1 VSPYRQNMVF
11 NSHLTFLS
19 DIDYGLFVIN
29 VDLWSADGLREVNL
43 VRHSAT
49 SPAISSTVP
58 TSYSQTQVINAPVYT
73 NPPPVPTSHSNIARD
88 PQYPYHLNQPTS
100 NPSQNSQ
107 NSQNQPPYN
116 PYPQQPQVNPY
127 GQGNHQQGQAPGPPQ
142 SHYGQSQYQQQGPG
156 YPGRPPSP
164 GYNPPNRYQDPSNHH
179 AYYHT
184 GNSVHTI
191 TANAPRPGE

>member
-1 VSPYRQNMVF
+1 MVL
-11 NSHLTFLS
+11 NLYLICIS

-58 TSYSQTQVINAPVYT
+58 TSYGQTQIVNEPAYP
-73 NPPPVPTSHSNIARD
+73 NQLPPPAGHPNIPNISRD
-88 PQYPYHLNQPTS
+88 PQYQYHLNQPTS
-100 NPSQNSQ
+100 NPASNSQ
-107 NSQNQPPYN
+107 PQSSYN

-127 GQGNHQQGQAPGPPQ
+127 GQGSHQQSQTPGHPQ
-142 SHYGQSQYQQQGPG
+142 SHYGQAQYQQQGPG

-164 GYNPPNRYQDPSNHH
+164 AYSAPSRYQDAPNHH
-179 AYYHT
+179 VYYHT
-184 GNSVHTI
+184 GSSVHTM
-191 TANAPRPGE
+191 TANVPRPGE